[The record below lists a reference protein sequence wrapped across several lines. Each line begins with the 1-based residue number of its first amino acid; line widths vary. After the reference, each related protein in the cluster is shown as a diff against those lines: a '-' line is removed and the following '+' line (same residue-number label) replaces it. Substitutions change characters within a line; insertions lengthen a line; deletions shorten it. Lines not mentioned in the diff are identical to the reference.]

1 MFGGFEASNLLSPF
15 YAGWLI
21 NNGPHADKSAIGMLL
36 MANVF
41 LDQSKDVHNF
51 DVKGDLKR
59 CVSQDEKK
67 AAKPTERDQ
76 EFKDQYRKGI
86 ILSAHD
92 QGRVM
97 ETLEQELDMLVSHAI
112 YDYSLLSSINHKARA
127 AKPGFTQHEGVAKEV
142 EVKMRL
148 VDICSWMSP
157 RPPTAS
163 TSFCSESPRSCSR
176 IRNGAQNIV
185 RGWASKKRVGI
196 VNFLSIA
203 NIATDCG
210 DRNTKCRKAT
220 VITNLYH
227 LTSRHGWAVEQQEQ
241 EQGPEE
247 QQEGREEPYEHEHE
261 DHYHLREPRNTLHG
275 TIQRGEAIESVVV
288 KMKLVDVLLR
298 DAANVVSR
306 KHEFLLGVADF
317 VFPDPN
323 WREGYRQRM
332 EIQDNAGRMNI
343 KGQGPSQKSN

>member
-1 MFGGFEASNLLSPF
+1 MIAVSKLNLATKYWLADLKSSKLLPPF
-15 YAGWLI
+15 SSGWLI

-51 DVKGDLKR
+51 DVKGNLKR
-59 CVSQDEKK
+59 CVLQDEKK
-67 AAKPTERDQ
+67 AAKPTERDR
-76 EFKDQYRKGI
+76 EFKDQYRKDERDKVWG
-86 ILSAHD
+86 S
-92 QGRVM
+92 
-97 ETLEQELDMLVSHAI
+97 
-112 YDYSLLSSINHKARA
+112 
-127 AKPGFTQHEGVAKEV
+127 TQHEGVTKAV

-148 VDICSWMSP
+148 VDILLVDVAKAADCKHQ
-157 RPPTAS
+157 
-163 TSFCSESPRSCSR
+163 FLL
-176 IRNGAQNIV
+176 
-185 RGWASKKRVGI
+185 GI
-196 VNFLSIA
+196 ISIA

-247 QQEGREEPYEHEHE
+247 QQERRGEPDEHDLEE
-261 DHYHLREPRNTLHG
+261 HYHLRFLASHKIADHSILGDVKHGDDDAPLDPRNTLRG
-275 TIQRGEAIESVVV
+275 TIQRGDAIESVVV
-288 KMKLVDVLLR
+288 KMKFVDVLLLVR
-298 DAANVVSR
+298 GRCCFLRKFLLDAANVVSR

-323 WREGYRQRM
+323 WRVGYRQRM
-332 EIQDNAGRMNI
+332 EIQDKAGRMNI
-343 KGQGPSQKSN
+343 KGRGSTSSKRSAKSQKSN